1 MKKILIV
8 EDDKKL
14 NNGIHLALRN
24 DYYCSQVYSLMSARE
39 FDVKQF
45 DLILLDV
52 NFPDGSGMDYLM
64 EIRRKSNVP
73 VILLT
78 ANNMEIDIVS
88 GLEQGADD
96 YITKPFSLMVLR
108 ARVNVQLRDSRQD
121 TGIFKDGDYYFDFYK
136 MEFLYKGSPVY
147 LSRTEQRILLCLIE
161 NRGKSVSMAR
171 EIFLIENI
179 ILGIV
184 SVIAAGFFSY
194 PVLRY
199 LYKISDMEVFGH
211 KFSYNY
217 TAFITISAATIV
229 LCIMLSVNI
238 IKSWKTRQITSAM
251 VKAD

>member
-1 MKKILIV
+1 MKKILII

-14 NNGIHLALRN
+14 SNGIHLALRN
-24 DYYCSQVYSLMSARE
+24 DYYCSQAYSLMSARE

-45 DLILLDV
+45 DLILLDI

-108 ARVNVQLRDSRQD
+108 ARVNVQLRGSRQD

-147 LSRTEQRILLCLIE
+147 LSRTEQRILHCLIE
-161 NRGKSVSMAR
+161 NRGKSVSRNQLVDETWQGEAEFVEEHALTVAVNR
-171 EIFLIENI
+171 LRKK
-179 ILGIV
+179 LGI
-184 SVIAAGFFSY
+184 SKSQPEY
-194 PVLRY
+194 
-199 LYKISDMEVFGH
+199 
-211 KFSYNY
+211 
-217 TAFITISAATIV
+217 
-229 LCIMLSVNI
+229 
-238 IKSWKTRQITSAM
+238 IKTVYGVGYIW
-251 VKAD
+251 

>member
-1 MKKILIV
+1 MKKILII

-14 NNGIHLALRN
+14 SNGIHLALRN
-24 DYYCSQVYSLMSARE
+24 DYYCSQAYSLMSARE

-45 DLILLDV
+45 DLILLDI

-108 ARVNVQLRDSRQD
+108 ARVNVQLRGSRQD

-147 LSRTEQRILLCLIE
+147 LSRTEQRILYCLIE
-161 NRGKSVSMAR
+161 NRGKSVSRNQLVDETWQGEAEFVEGHALTVAVNR
-171 EIFLIENI
+171 LRKK
-179 ILGIV
+179 LGI
-184 SVIAAGFFSY
+184 SKSQPEY
-194 PVLRY
+194 
-199 LYKISDMEVFGH
+199 
-211 KFSYNY
+211 
-217 TAFITISAATIV
+217 
-229 LCIMLSVNI
+229 
-238 IKSWKTRQITSAM
+238 IKTVYGVGYIW
-251 VKAD
+251 

>member
-1 MKKILIV
+1 MKKILII

-14 NNGIHLALRN
+14 SNGIHLALRN
-24 DYYCSQVYSLMSARE
+24 DYYCSQAYSLMSARE

-45 DLILLDV
+45 DLILLDI

-108 ARVNVQLRDSRQD
+108 ARVNVQLRGSRQD

-147 LSRTEQRILLCLIE
+147 LSRTEQRILHCLIE
-161 NRGKSVSMAR
+161 NRGKSVSRNQLVDETWQGEAEFVEGHALTVAVNR
-171 EIFLIENI
+171 LRKK
-179 ILGIV
+179 LGI
-184 SVIAAGFFSY
+184 SKNHPEY
-194 PVLRY
+194 
-199 LYKISDMEVFGH
+199 
-211 KFSYNY
+211 
-217 TAFITISAATIV
+217 
-229 LCIMLSVNI
+229 
-238 IKSWKTRQITSAM
+238 IKTVYGVGYIW
-251 VKAD
+251 

>member
-1 MKKILIV
+1 MKKILII

-14 NNGIHLALRN
+14 SNGIQLALRN
-24 DYYCSQVYSLMSARE
+24 DYYCSQAYSLMSARE

-45 DLILLDV
+45 DLILLDI

-108 ARVNVQLRDSRQD
+108 ARVNVQFRGSRQD

-147 LSRTEQRILLCLIE
+147 LSRTEQRILHCLIE
-161 NRGKSVSMAR
+161 NRGKSVSRNQLVDETWQGEAEFVEEHALTVAVNR
-171 EIFLIENI
+171 LRKK
-179 ILGIV
+179 LGI
-184 SVIAAGFFSY
+184 SKSQPEY
-194 PVLRY
+194 
-199 LYKISDMEVFGH
+199 
-211 KFSYNY
+211 
-217 TAFITISAATIV
+217 
-229 LCIMLSVNI
+229 
-238 IKSWKTRQITSAM
+238 IKTVYGVGYIW
-251 VKAD
+251 